1 MNGMDLFKRYNSD
14 LARKY
19 DIYDTYVKYD
29 AKVKN
34 KTKKL
39 MRKRSRSKLK
49 QNLLKEYHNDWRKDS
64 E

>member
-1 MNGMDLFKRYNSD
+1 MDLFKRYNSD

-39 MRKRSRSKLK
+39 IRKRSRSKLK
-49 QNLLKEYHNDWRKDS
+49 QNLLKEYHNEWREDN